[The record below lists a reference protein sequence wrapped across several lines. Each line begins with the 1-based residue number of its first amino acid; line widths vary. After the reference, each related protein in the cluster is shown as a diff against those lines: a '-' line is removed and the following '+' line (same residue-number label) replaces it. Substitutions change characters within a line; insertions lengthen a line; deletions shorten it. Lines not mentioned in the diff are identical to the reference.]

1 MQNVYFSKIIDI
13 ESVLD
18 KIFFEDVTGER
29 VGIKVHFGEKNCST
43 FVPAKYVRR
52 VCDYVR
58 KRGGEPVLIE
68 TNVLYRGERMK
79 ANSHIALARSHGFD
93 FAEIDILDGKMGENS
108 VDYPMGLKHYTRA
121 SVGGNLKNYKK
132 LIVVSHFK
140 GHIQTGFGGAIKNV
154 GMGLA
159 SRGGKLKIHASRPP
173 RISFIKCDKCET
185 CVNQCQ
191 GDAIT
196 LGTFPRIDAGKCES
210 CGMCIAQCPKKAV
223 SPRWLSSSFRTVQ
236 ERIVEY
242 AYAVTRQH
250 EMIYLNFAINLTR
263 NCDCVNHEQSVIAKD
278 VGLFGG
284 GDLLATETAT
294 YDRVNNKRR
303 LYRQGAQLKYG
314 KKVRLGEDSYR
325 IIDVE

>member
-1 MQNVYFSKIIDI
+1 MQNVYFSQSIDI
-13 ESVLD
+13 ELVLD
-18 KIFFEDVTGER
+18 KIFFNDIKGER
-29 VGIKVHFGEKNCST
+29 IGIKVHFGERDCST
-43 FVPAKYVRR
+43 FVPAHYIRR

-58 KRGGEPVLIE
+58 KHGGEPVLIE

-79 ANSHIALARSHGFD
+79 ANTHIALARSHGFN

-108 VDYPMGLKHYTRA
+108 VKYPMKLKHFASA
-121 SVGGNLKNYKK
+121 SVGGNLKKYNK

-159 SRGGKLKIHASRPP
+159 SRGGKLRIHASKPP
-173 RISFIKCDKCET
+173 RINFIKCDNCET

-196 LGTFPRIDAGKCES
+196 LGFFPKIDPDKCES
-210 CGMCIAQCPKKAV
+210 CGMCIAQCPKKAI

-242 AYAVTRQH
+242 AFAVTKQH
-250 EMIYLNFAINLTR
+250 EMIFLNFAVNLTR
-263 NCDCVNHEQSVIAKD
+263 NCDCINREQKPVARD
-278 VGLFGG
+278 VGLFGSK
-284 GDLLATETAT
+284 DLLAVDTAT
-294 YDRVNNKRR
+294 YDSVNKHRR
-303 LYRQGAQLKYG
+303 LFRKGAQLIYG
-314 KKVRLGEDSYR
+314 KRVKLGEDSYR
-325 IIDVE
+325 IIDV